1 MGTFDN
7 LFDPDRRLRGA
18 RCPCG
23 LHASWIEHD
32 EAQEHRL
39 QCVATAPEQE
49 CYRSVVASAAMR
61 AIFPKDAARRAFLKS
76 VGASTALAALAQFF
90 PLETATELFAQG
102 TGTPEKK
109 DLKVG
114 FIPITCATPIIVAH
128 PMGFYSKQGLNVEIV
143 KTAGWAVVRDKT
155 INKEYDAAHM
165 LSPMPLAISLGL
177 GSQAIPFT
185 VPAIEN
191 INGQGITLA
200 IKHKDKRDP
209 KQWKGFKFAIPSD
222 YSMHNYL
229 LRYYL
234 AEHGLDPETDVQLRV
249 VPPPEMVANLRA
261 DNIDGFLAPDNI
273 CQRAIYDGVGFL
285 HILSKEIWDGHPC
298 CSFTASR
305 EFITQMPNSYAALVR
320 AIVDATAFASKA
332 ENRKQIAETIA
343 PANYLNQ
350 PLIVVEQALTGT
362 YADGLGEIRKD
373 PKRVDFDPFPWQS
386 FAVWML
392 TQMKRW
398 GQIKGD
404 VDYNGIAEQIFLAT
418 DTAKL
423 MRDMGLTPPTSTSK
437 TFVVMGKTFDPSK
450 PDDYVKSFAIK
461 RS

>member
-76 VGASTALAALAQFF
+76 VGASAALAALAQFF

-209 KQWKGFKFAIPSD
+209 KQWKGFKFAIPFD

-305 EFITQMPNSYAALVR
+305 DFITQMPNSYAALVR

-332 ENRKQIAETIA
+332 ENRKEIAETIA

>member
-76 VGASTALAALAQFF
+76 VGASAALAALAQFF

-209 KQWKGFKFAIPSD
+209 KQWKGFKFAIPFD

-305 EFITQMPNSYAALVR
+305 DFITQMPNSYAALVR

-350 PLIVVEQALTGT
+350 PPIVVEQALTGT

>member
-1 MGTFDN
+1 
-7 LFDPDRRLRGA
+7 
-18 RCPCG
+18 
-23 LHASWIEHD
+23 
-32 EAQEHRL
+32 
-39 QCVATAPEQE
+39 
-49 CYRSVVASAAMR
+49 
-61 AIFPKDAARRAFLKS
+61 
-76 VGASTALAALAQFF
+76 
-90 PLETATELFAQG
+90 
-102 TGTPEKK
+102 
-109 DLKVG
+109 
-114 FIPITCATPIIVAH
+114 
-128 PMGFYSKQGLNVEIV
+128 MGFYSKQGLNVEIV

-200 IKHKDKRDP
+200 IKHKGNRDP
-209 KQWKGFKFAIPSD
+209 KQWKGFKFAIPFD

-305 EFITQMPNSYAALVR
+305 DFITQMPNSYAALVR
-320 AIVDATAFASKA
+320 AIVDATAFASKE
-332 ENRKQIAETIA
+332 ENRKQTAETIA

-350 PLIVVEQALTGT
+350 PPIVVEQALTGT